1 MTKRRILAAL
11 VLTLAPVAAMAGSGC
26 PHEAIKSASQCPT
39 GQVWDTA
46 QQACVSAVNS

>member
-1 MTKRRILAAL
+1 MKKLRLLGAL
-11 VLTLAPVAAMAGSGC
+11 VLVLVPVAALAGPGC

-46 QQACVSAVNS
+46 QQACVTAVNS